1 MRNLVLLLAG
11 AALTLI
17 AVVACTARDEADA
30 DTSGEDTVRAG
41 GSMRDRS
48 ADAGD
53 TTPRDATMA
62 PPPVSST
69 GREVSR
75 PPAARTPPAESIR
88 ATRPKLP
95 GVVPD
100 SKPGRWRG
108 LKLPE
113 TRPVRP
119 PIESIRAIEPVPESV
134 MKGDSTRPRP
144 PQPDR

>member
-1 MRNLVLLLAG
+1 MRNVVLLLAA
-11 AALTLI
+11 AALTLV
-17 AVVACTARDEADA
+17 AVIACTARDDTGA

-41 GSMRDRS
+41 GSVRDS
-48 ADAGD
+48 VADREES
-53 TTPRDATMA
+53 TSVDATA
-62 PPPVSST
+62 
-69 GREVSR
+69 
-75 PPAARTPPAESIR
+75 TPPASPGRRASDAPRDTAMPPDDSIR

-108 LKLPE
+108 IKLPE
-113 TRPVRP
+113 KRPVT
-119 PIESIRAIEPVPESV
+119 PIESIRAIEQGPDSI

>member
-1 MRNLVLLLAG
+1 MRYLVLLAG

-17 AVVACTARDEADA
+17 AVVACRARDDSAA
-30 DTSGEDTVRAG
+30 DTTGDDTVRAAG
-41 GSMRDRS
+41 GVHDSS
-48 ADAGD
+48 TAAPD
-53 TTPRDATMA
+53 TTPGDANVA
-62 PPPVSST
+62 PPAS
-69 GREVSR
+69 
-75 PPAARTPPAESIR
+75 PAPRAADRSPDSAVPSADSIR
-88 ATRPKLP
+88 AMRPKLP

-119 PIESIRAIEPVPESV
+119 PIESIRAIEQVPDSA

-144 PQPDR
+144 PQPHR

>member
-1 MRNLVLLLAG
+1 MRNLVLLVAG

-17 AVVACTARDEADA
+17 AVVACTARDDA
-30 DTSGEDTVRAG
+30 DGDTTGEDTVRD
-41 GSMRDRS
+41 SL
-48 ADAGD
+48 ADSGDTGAGD
-53 TTPRDATMA
+53 ANVRRPQPPARRAAETPRDTAI
-62 PPPVSST
+62 
-69 GREVSR
+69 
-75 PPAARTPPAESIR
+75 PPADSIR
-88 ATRPKLP
+88 AMRPKLP

-119 PIESIRAIEPVPESV
+119 PIESIRAIEQVPDSI

-144 PQPDR
+144 PGPER

>member
-1 MRNLVLLLAG
+1 MRNLVLLAG

-17 AVVACTARDEADA
+17 AVVACTTRDDAGA
-30 DTSGEDTVRAG
+30 DTTGEDTARAG
-41 GSMRDRS
+41 GGAHDSL

-53 TTPRDATMA
+53 TGEGDANVAPPASPARRNAETPRDTAI
-62 PPPVSST
+62 
-69 GREVSR
+69 
-75 PPAARTPPAESIR
+75 PPADSIR
-88 ATRPKLP
+88 AMRPKLP

-108 LKLPE
+108 IKLPE
-113 TRPVRP
+113 KRPVT
-119 PIESIRAIEPVPESV
+119 PIESIRAIEQAPDSI